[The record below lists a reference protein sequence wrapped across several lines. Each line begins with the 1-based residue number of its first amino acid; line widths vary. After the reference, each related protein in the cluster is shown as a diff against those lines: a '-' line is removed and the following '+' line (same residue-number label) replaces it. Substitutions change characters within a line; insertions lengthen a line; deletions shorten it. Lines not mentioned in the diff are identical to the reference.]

1 MDGQRK
7 GVNLEGL
14 RVVIN
19 MIKKMFEITKDL
31 PNPL

>member
-7 GVNLEGL
+7 GVNLEG
-14 RVVIN
+14 VKSSN
-19 MIKKMFEITKDL
+19 KYDQKMFEITKDL